1 MTGEEGDAWMGP
13 VGEQMVP
20 LNCPPGLE
28 YLTMID
34 QLIVKQKLE
43 MLEAVAGVMGYGLE
57 TSNKYK
63 IKNVLGQVRLSHR
76 IFAHSLSKNL
86 YFRIF
91 IKPRKTRTAAPEWCA
106 APPGHSTWSSGT
118 TWTGGLISC
127 VGSYCID
134 CVKGGDPSQQTSPL

>member
-1 MTGEEGDAWMGP
+1 MTGEEGDAWMAP

-76 IFAHSLSKNL
+76 IFAHSPSKNL
-86 YFRIF
+86 FSEY
-91 IKPRKTRTAAPEWCA
+91 
-106 APPGHSTWSSGT
+106 
-118 TWTGGLISC
+118 L
-127 VGSYCID
+127 
-134 CVKGGDPSQQTSPL
+134 